1 MKRLLF
7 IIVLLMSA
15 ATAGAQTDL
24 RINELF
30 DGEFVDDPRAT
41 EIVQQGGSLND
52 YKLSQYHSLTVK
64 GAPEL
69 AQRFE
74 TLLRADG
81 RNATDREITYRN
93 GGIYFAFY
101 QLPPADKLN
110 RYIFY
115 LNAHRASGNKI
126 MLIYM
131 AGKASA
137 SEIKSFMNIID
148 SKK

>member
-1 MKRLLF
+1 MKRLLL
-7 IIVLLMSA
+7 IILLLSSVI
-15 ATAGAQTDL
+15 TAGAQTGL

-30 DGEFVDDPRAT
+30 DGKYVDDPRAT
-41 EIVQQGGSLND
+41 EIMKQGGSLTD
-52 YKLSQYHSLTVK
+52 YKLSQYHSLTLQ

-69 AQRFE
+69 ATYIE
-74 TLLRADG
+74 SLLRADG
-81 RNATDREITYRN
+81 RSATDREITYRN

-101 QLPPADKLN
+101 QLPVVDKLN

-115 LNAHRASGNKI
+115 LNSHRAVGDKI

-131 AGKASA
+131 DGKASA
-137 SEIKSFMNIID
+137 SEIKSFMNILD

>member
-1 MKRLLF
+1 MKRLLL
-7 IIVLLMSA
+7 IIILFTSFFS
-15 ATAGAQTDL
+15 AGAQTEL

-41 EIVQQGGSLND
+41 EIVQQGGSLTD
-52 YKLSQYHSLTVK
+52 YKLSQYHSLTVAD
-64 GAPEL
+64 APEL
-69 AQRFE
+69 ATRFE

-81 RNATDREITYRN
+81 RKATDREVTYRN

-115 LNAHRASGNKI
+115 LNSNRAAGNKI

-148 SKK
+148 PKK